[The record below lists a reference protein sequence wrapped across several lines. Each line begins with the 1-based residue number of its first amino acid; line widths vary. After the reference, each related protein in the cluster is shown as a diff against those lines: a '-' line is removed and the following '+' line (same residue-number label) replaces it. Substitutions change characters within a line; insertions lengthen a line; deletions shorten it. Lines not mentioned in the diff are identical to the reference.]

1 MARWVRSNCTPSD
14 MALRFFF
21 DTIGAKKKLAKRNA
35 VTRALPLTHH
45 LLKKVDENFNKK
57 SF

>member
-1 MARWVRSNCTPSD
+1 MTRCVRTDFMPSD
-14 MALRFFF
+14 IALRFFF